1 MPESRTEGERMLL
14 LHRVSP
20 WRELFAHDIP
30 ARPGELLAPLCQVLD
45 ALDASPDLAAAHA
58 LQPRLAEA
66 LQRLDLPAWRISQLI
81 SDHNELLYRRA
92 IQLSLNDMEAQG
104 WGQPPVAYCVLTLGS
119 AGRHES
125 LLGPDQDNA
134 MIVADYPDARHNEI
148 DGYFQSLGERF
159 TARLDEAGIPL
170 CNGHVMARWPMW
182 RKRLSEWREQL
193 SLWTRDRRV
202 KRVQQ
207 SNILLDFRPVF
218 GSRGLSD
225 SLADHVAEL
234 MPRAGLFLHEMASL
248 LDDLPVTLNRFGR
261 LAADD
266 EGAPHPNALNL
277 KRQGLLP
284 LINAVRLLSLRH
296 EARSPDTRL
305 RLSAL
310 TAQQVLTTS
319 QGRAGSQA
327 LDRLQQLLLEAQLMS
342 LKAGGAADGWIDMSR
357 LEEDQRLLL
366 RHDMQTIRSLTR
378 LAQGAR

>member
-1 MPESRTEGERMLL
+1 MQL
-14 LHRVSP
+14 LHRASP
-20 WRELFAHDIP
+20 WRELFAGDSVAEP
-30 ARPGELLAPLCQVLD
+30 RALLAPLCQ
-45 ALDASPDLAAAHA
+45 ALEILNASPDLASAHA
-58 LQPRLAEA
+58 RQPRLVEA

-81 SDHNELLYRRA
+81 SDHNEWIYRRA
-92 IQLSLNDMEAQG
+92 IQLSLNEMEAQG
-104 WGQPPVAYCVLTLGS
+104 WGPPPVAYCVLTLGS

-218 GSRGLSD
+218 GTWTLSD
-225 SLADHVAEL
+225 SLADHVADV

-248 LDDLPVTLNRFGR
+248 LDDLPVALDRFGR

-296 EARSPDTRL
+296 DARGPDTRL
-305 RLSAL
+305 RLSLLA
-310 TAQQVLTTS
+310 AQKVLTTS
-319 QGRAGSQA
+319 QARAGVAA
-327 LDRLQQLLLEAQLMS
+327 LDRLQALLLEAQLAS
-342 LKAGGAADGWIDMSR
+342 LKAGGSADGWIDMTR

-366 RHDMQTIRSLTR
+366 RHDMSTIRNLIR
-378 LAQGAR
+378 LAQGGSGR